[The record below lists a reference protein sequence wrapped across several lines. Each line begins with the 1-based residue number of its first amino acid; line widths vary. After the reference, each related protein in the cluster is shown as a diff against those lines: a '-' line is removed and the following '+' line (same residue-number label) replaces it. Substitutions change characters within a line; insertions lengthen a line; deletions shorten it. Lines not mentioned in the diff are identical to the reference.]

1 MHHSQVYIR
10 RETMI
15 TDKIDML
22 KHEAAQKEANAT
34 MLEFRQALIKHF
46 EVVDANSRSLIE
58 SRWADGN

>member
-1 MHHSQVYIR
+1 
-10 RETMI
+10 MI